1 MYIMHKIHGVT
12 LSIPSIALHGKTV
25 YYKAIKG
32 KHPNGQPDRAE
43 RTNTMK
49 KIIAC
54 ICIAL
59 AAFTAGHFA
68 TLYTLEI
75 ETDGDGDSAIV
86 TSFGQEHFYGINGY
100 EIG

>member
-1 MYIMHKIHGVT
+1 
-12 LSIPSIALHGKTV
+12 
-25 YYKAIKG
+25 
-32 KHPNGQPDRAE
+32 
-43 RTNTMK
+43 MK

-54 ICIAL
+54 ICITL
-59 AAFTAGHFA
+59 AAFAAGHL
-68 TLYTLEI
+68 TTIYTLEI

>member
-1 MYIMHKIHGVT
+1 
-12 LSIPSIALHGKTV
+12 
-25 YYKAIKG
+25 
-32 KHPNGQPDRAE
+32 
-43 RTNTMK
+43 MK

-59 AAFTAGHFA
+59 AAFAAGH
-68 TLYTLEI
+68 
-75 ETDGDGDSAIV
+75 SAIV